1 MNKRASVKEGA
12 LGDYLK
18 EVDELPPGSLIGHLV
33 MFTIMDTPIERDW
46 LVKQFDDLG
55 LDQSRLPPPVVA
67 LDAFKKATSSAKDRY
82 TLEPSGNTVQV
93 MCRERKSDKNRVIR
107 QITVEVRDA
116 SGENELSY
124 SKGIECT
131 FFRPRR
137 DAANHQIN
145 QKSARALFQVVEDG
159 KPPLD
164 EEGKARLHKISDEI
178 EARFEHHAHYL
189 DGDKIRAVVR
199 NYLRHQINAIELRG
213 GTYFVPDTHVDELIR
228 LRTLVERI
236 ENGCNMIDFALPAL
250 SRHRE
255 LIVEAFQKD
264 AADKLAQIVS
274 DIADLRDT
282 RKNITPAA
290 YSKVKERY
298 DTVMSQAEEYL
309 TRLELNQDVT
319 AAHAEIAL
327 ASLEA
332 LQEDMVKED

>member
-55 LDQSRLPPPVVA
+55 LDQSRLPPSVAA

-82 TLEPSGNTVQV
+82 TLPDGSTVSV
-93 MCRERKSDKNRVIR
+93 LCRERTSDKHRVIR

-124 SKGIECT
+124 TKGIECV
-131 FFRPRR
+131 FFRPVK
-137 DAANHQIN
+137 DASHQVN
-145 QKSARALFQVVEDG
+145 QDSARVLFQVVEG
-159 KPPLD
+159 GLD
-164 EEGKARLHKISDEI
+164 DEGKDRLHKIAEEI
-178 EARFEHHAHYL
+178 EGRYVQHVRYL